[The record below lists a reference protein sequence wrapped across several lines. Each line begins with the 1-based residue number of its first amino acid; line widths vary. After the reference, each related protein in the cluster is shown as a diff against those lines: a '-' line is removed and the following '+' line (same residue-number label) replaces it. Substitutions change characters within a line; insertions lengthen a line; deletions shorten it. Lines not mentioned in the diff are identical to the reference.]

1 MTSTSASTLEN
12 IPVHHTAAVNRAVDY
27 IRSRFPAT
35 PALNEVAA
43 AVSVSPY
50 HLHRLFKAVTGETL
64 HGFASRV
71 KLQHAV
77 HRLVYWGSAS
87 ATEIA
92 YDCGYSSMAVFSRAF
107 KGAAGVSP
115 TDFRTAHV
123 LQNSKICK
131 ADRSL
136 SQSYSGLWAY
146 NEEGG
151 DRAGAARR
159 LKVAVREFAPAHLI
173 YLRHYGEYA
182 YAQPHPVLQRSF
194 ARLNR
199 LANAMELW
207 SAAAFLTGTAHGPW
221 TRFAFPL
228 LPGPYDAGLA
238 VPAAAGEAI
247 PRLPE
252 EFGVRPW
259 PGGTYA
265 VVHFE
270 GHLADADNVAGV
282 LLEEWLPDSGYLYD
296 DRPAAVVTYNNPYGD
311 PEGRWVVDLC
321 LPLRLPS

>member
-1 MTSTSASTLEN
+1 MLMNSTLESTQLQQ
-12 IPVHHTAAVNRAVDY
+12 TAAVNRAVDY
-27 IRSRFPAT
+27 IESRFPAT
-35 PALNEVAA
+35 PTLNEVAA

-71 KLQHAV
+71 KLQRAI
-77 HRLVYWGSAS
+77 HRLVYWSSAS

-115 TDFRTAHV
+115 SDFRAAHA

-131 ADRSL
+131 ADSSL
-136 SQSYSGLWAY
+136 SQRYSGLWTY
-146 NEEGG
+146 NGESGEHKGNG
-151 DRAGAARR
+151 RR

-173 YLRHYGEYA
+173 YIRHYGEYA
-182 YAQPHPVLQRSF
+182 AAQPHPVLQMSF

-207 SAAAFLTGTAHGPW
+207 SSTAFLMGIAHGPW
-221 TRFAFPL
+221 TRFPL
-228 LPGPYDAGLA
+228 QRGPCDAALA
-238 VPAAAGEAI
+238 VPAAAREVL

-259 PGGTYA
+259 AGGTYA

-270 GHLADADNVAGV
+270 GAPEDADAVADT
-282 LLEEWLPDSGYLYD
+282 LLGEWLPDSGYVYD

-321 LPLRLPS
+321 LPLRLPT